1 MGSGGSL
8 TLWSPSNKA
17 GGERFLIDALFQALY
32 FRRIWLKIVSIK
44 ASKAV
49 IDGGTLK
56 HDQSY

>member
-17 GGERFLIDALFQALY
+17 GAYWVFNRCTFVLAYLTENRPPDS
-32 FRRIWLKIVSIK
+32 R
-44 ASKAV
+44 AV
-49 IDGGTLK
+49 IDGGILK

>member
-1 MGSGGSL
+1 MGSGGAL

-17 GGERFLIDALFQALY
+17 GALRVFNRCDVLAA
-32 FRRIWLKIVSIK
+32 IVHIK

-56 HDQSY
+56 HEQSY